1 LADDFGT
8 IPFVVRTEW
17 KYTTWTQIKFSF
29 FAEDRDHM
37 EAGYYQVDSGA
48 LAGCV
53 AGKDISVLLPFRTS
67 FTGAIKAS
75 TFIHGF

>member
-1 LADDFGT
+1 
-8 IPFVVRTEW
+8 
-17 KYTTWTQIKFSF
+17 
-29 FAEDRDHM
+29 M

-53 AGKDISVLLPFRTS
+53 AGKDISVLLPFRTY
-67 FTGAIKAS
+67 FTGAIQAS